1 MGLGYHIL
9 VLMVRAYVYSGLYT
23 ICTASCTLFDQ
34 PTVTFLTAG
43 DMSLIREP
51 ESWWIFPQ

>member
-9 VLMVRAYVYSGLYT
+9 VLMVRAYVYGRLYT
-23 ICTASCTLFDQ
+23 ICTAGCTLFDQ

-43 DMSLIREP
+43 DTSPTPVSSIRV
-51 ESWWIFPQ
+51 FMR